1 MDEVLQ
7 HVINAVSIG
16 SLYALLALG
25 VALIYGVMSLINFA
39 HGELIMIGGYA
50 LVVLQQPPLPIL
62 ILGVVVVVVAFAL
75 TMERAAF
82 RPVRG
87 ADITTLLITS
97 FAVSFL
103 CQNLAILIFGARPKS
118 YSLAPSV
125 TNSSLSIGAIEVP
138 WVNVITIIVTM
149 ILVGGLIY
157 FLGRTRLGVQMRA
170 AAQDFE
176 AARLCGVSANRIIA
190 LAFAISGILAA
201 GSALLIVAQFGTI
214 SPQMGLAPVI
224 IAFIATVVGGLGS
237 LTGAAAGGFLLGAL
251 TILLEVILPVELR
264 PYRDAFLFSIV
275 IAILVFRPQGL
286 IPSTT
291 GEVKL

>member
-1 MDEVLQ
+1 MEMVLQ
-7 HVINAVSIG
+7 HLINAVSLG

-50 LVVLQQPPLPIL
+50 LVVMQQPPLIVL
-62 ILGVVVVVVAFAL
+62 ILGTVLVVVAFAL
-75 TMERAAF
+75 IMERAAF
-82 RPVRG
+82 RPIRG

-97 FAVSFL
+97 FAVSYL
-103 CQNLAILIFGARPKS
+103 CQNLAIIIFGARPKS
-118 YSLAPSV
+118 YSLAPSI
-125 TNSSLSIGAIEVP
+125 TNGSLSVGAIEVP
-138 WVNVITIIVTM
+138 WVNVVTIIVTLF
-149 ILVGGLIY
+149 LVGGLIL
-157 FLGRTRLGVQMRA
+157 FLGRTRLGIQMRA

-176 AARLCGVSANRIIA
+176 AARLCGVSANRTIA

-201 GSALLIVAQFGTI
+201 GAALLIVAQFGTI

-237 LTGAAAGGFLLGAL
+237 LPGAAAGGFLLGAL
-251 TILLEVILPVELR
+251 TILLEVVLPVELR

-275 IAILVFRPQGL
+275 IGILVFRPQGL